1 MGCGSSYPV
10 LPADQWARQQFAG
23 VRLGDGRL
31 TRRTVKVAAAM
42 AADPSAS
49 IPQQNKLRKQ
59 VKGAYRLF
67 DHDRLTFESVS
78 QAHWQQTRELAGEQ
92 AVVLLLQDTTDHTF
106 ASHPGK
112 VGLGRCG
119 KFDQSLGLLHHSV
132 LAIAI
137 APQPDGTAAA
147 RVLGLAW
154 GKLWARE
161 AQAIGRRGPKRTAH
175 RCSPDREST
184 RWLEALR
191 QIGAPP
197 CPAKSKWLHV
207 TDREGDIFDL
217 HEQATHTPGLGFLV
231 RIKHLDRSAVAG
243 HDAAAEEGELTSSRR
258 RPRTTLQQV
267 CRAMPELTRTALW
280 IAPGG
285 GGRSGRWAEVAIS
298 GGPVTIYSPWYGPNG
313 SRSARPLRCGAV
325 RVWEPKPPPA
335 GVQPLE
341 WLLLTSEPING
352 GADARRV
359 ANYYELRWLIEEY
372 HRCLKSGCKIE
383 ARQLE
388 SADRLAPFI
397 GIASAVATRLLQLK
411 NDARLAPQLPAKQCV
426 EPDHLLALCRLRKL
440 DPNKLTVRQFTHE
453 VAALGG
459 FLGRKRDGE
468 PGWLTLWRGWREL
481 DLITLG
487 FQLATTGPP
496 DVGNG

>member
-1 MGCGSSYPV
+1 V
-10 LPADQWARQQFAG
+10 LPADQWALQQFGG
-23 VRLGDGRL
+23 VRLGDRRL

-49 IPQQNKLRKQ
+49 IPQQNKLRRRI
-59 VKGAYRLF
+59 KGAYRLF

-78 QAHWQQTRELAGEQ
+78 QAHWQHTRERADAC
-92 AVVLLLQDTTDHTF
+92 AVVLLLQDTTAHTF
-106 ASHPGK
+106 ASHPATE
-112 VGLGRCG
+112 GLGRCG
-119 KFDQSLGLLHHSV
+119 KFDQSLGLIEHSV
-132 LAIAI
+132 LAV
-137 APQPDGTAAA
+137 APQSDGSVA

-154 GKLWARE
+154 GKLWTRE
-161 AQAIGRRGPKRTAH
+161 AQAIGRGPKRTAH
-175 RCSPDREST
+175 RLSPDREST
-184 RWLEALR
+184 RWLEAVQ
-191 QIGAPP
+191 QIGAPSSP
-197 CPAKSKWLHV
+197 PQNSSKWLHV

-217 HEQATHTPGLGFLV
+217 HEQTTQRSELGLGFLV

-243 HDAAAEEGELTSSRR
+243 HDAAADGELTSTR
-258 RPRTTLQQV
+258 RPKSTLQQV
-267 CRAMPELTRTALW
+267 CRAMPELTRTRLW
-280 IAPGG
+280 IAPG

-313 SRSARPLRCGAV
+313 SRTARPLRCGAV
-325 RVWEPKPPPA
+325 RVWEPNPPP

-341 WLLLTSEPING
+341 WLLLTSEPVND
-352 GADARRV
+352 ASDARRV
-359 ANYYELRWLIEEY
+359 ANYYELRWMIEEY

-383 ARQLE
+383 TRQLE

-411 NDARLAPQLPAKQCV
+411 NDARLAPELPAKQCV

-440 DPNKLTVRQFTHE
+440 DPKKLTVRQFTHE

-468 PGWLTLWRGWREL
+468 PGWITLWRGWREL